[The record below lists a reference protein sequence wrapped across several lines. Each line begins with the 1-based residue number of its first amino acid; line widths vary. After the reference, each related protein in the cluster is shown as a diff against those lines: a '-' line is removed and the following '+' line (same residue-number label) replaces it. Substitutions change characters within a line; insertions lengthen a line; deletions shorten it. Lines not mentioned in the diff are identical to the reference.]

1 MPATHSTRDRLQQRH
16 EKTEG
21 VRGSLTKSFDEADAP
36 TIEELTSLC
45 ADHLVKYKA
54 PRSFELVRALPR
66 NEAGKIRRS
75 QLREER
81 GG

>member
-1 MPATHSTRDRLQQRH
+1 MAVVGLNDDDLGRRAHAI
-16 EKTEG
+16 
-21 VRGSLTKSFDEADAP
+21 VKSFAEADAP
-36 TIEELTSLC
+36 TIEELTILC
-45 ADHLVKYKA
+45 ADHLAKYKA

-66 NEAGKIRRS
+66 DKAGKNGRS